1 MRELLWQIYNDG
13 SISDENIG
21 SRVFWFENHPILRR
35 AEPDPSESSP
45 DSKPVIKLLPSPRLL
60 SSHLPYD
67 VIPKGKDDTTTC
79 KYIYIARNPKDVAV
93 SHYHF
98 LLFFPEMG
106 EFTCDLCLKL
116 FLQGRRKY
124 MKDVCAKI
132 FQPIE
137 FFKFLLQSENEILLS
152 EMPTKLGSSSSFQR

>member
-1 MRELLWQIYNDG
+1 MVQGFRYSFDKLGYISLLTGSTWMRELLWQIYNDG

-21 SRVFWFENHPILRR
+21 SRVFWFENHPIQRR
-35 AEPDPSESSP
+35 GEPDTSESSP
-45 DSKPVIKLLPSPRLL
+45 DSKPVIELLPSPRLL

-106 EFTCDLCLKL
+106 EFTYDLCVKL
-116 FLQGRRKY
+116 FLQGRRE
-124 MKDVCAKI
+124 CLIAALRT
-132 FQPIE
+132 FAR
-137 FFKFLLQSENEILLS
+137 KF
-152 EMPTKLGSSSSFQR
+152 SSR

>member
-1 MRELLWQIYNDG
+1 MVQGFRYSFDKLGYISLLTGSTWMRELLWQIYNDG
-13 SISDENIG
+13 TISDENIG
-21 SRVFWFENHPILRR
+21 SRVFWFENHPIQRR
-35 AEPDPSESSP
+35 GEPDPSESSP
-45 DSKPVIKLLPSPRLL
+45 DSKPVIELLPSPRLL

-106 EFTCDLCLKL
+106 EFTCDLCVKL
-116 FLQGRRKY
+116 FLQGRRE
-124 MKDVCAKI
+124 CLIAALRT
-132 FQPIE
+132 FAR
-137 FFKFLLQSENEILLS
+137 KF
-152 EMPTKLGSSSSFQR
+152 SSR